1 LVAGAVAGFV
11 VPGLLESLS
20 FAAILPAAEQHDSLA
35 LPLLLQHSALPS
47 AIEEQAPS
55 FAPQQPLSPG
65 LVAHFIPSAEH
76 LQPSD
81 VPPTSDEASALA
93 GTTFTSG
100 FCSVEETLLEVLVA
114 LFVELV
120 EFVELLVL
128 SLPQPARPRTT
139 TARNAANFIFMDC
152 SPVVKPIK
160 SSEISS
166 PFGWNERD
174 GLP

>member
-1 LVAGAVAGFV
+1 LAAGDAAGFA
-11 VPGLLESLS
+11 VPS
-20 FAAILPAAEQHDSLA
+20 FAAILPDAEQHDAPS
-35 LPLLLQHSALPS
+35 LPLLLQQSALPS

-81 VPPTSDEASALA
+81 VPPTSDEALALA
-93 GTTFTSG
+93 LTTFTSV
-100 FCSVEETLLEVLVA
+100 FSSVEEVLLDVLVV

-120 EFVELLVL
+120 EFVVLLVL
-128 SLPQPARPRTT
+128 SLPPQPASPRTI
-139 TARNAANFIFMDC
+139 TARNAANFIFIDC
-152 SPVVKPIK
+152 SPAIEPIK
-160 SSEISS
+160 NFEPSSLS
-166 PFGWNERD
+166 GWNERD